1 MELSE
6 RDTFM
11 TRSEG
16 EESSPEQEASW
27 IAQIAQG
34 DRDAFEAL
42 YRSYRARLFGYLF
55 RRTDDASL
63 AEELASDVLF
73 EVWRGAKRFRGD
85 SRPSTWIFGIAH
97 HKAMSAYRKR
107 PPESVELDAAA
118 QVADPG
124 QGPEEAA
131 AGEQRRRRLRE
142 AIRRLSPDHREVI
155 DLTFFHGCSYAEI
168 ARIMKCPIATVKTRM
183 FYARKKLLDIVG
195 KMGWELEPV

>member
-1 MELSE
+1 
-6 RDTFM
+6 M

-34 DRDAFEAL
+34 NRDAFEAL
-42 YRSYRARLFGYLF
+42 YRSYRTRLFGYLF

-73 EVWRGAKRFRGD
+73 EVWRGAKRFKGD
-85 SRPSTWIFGIAH
+85 SPASTWIFGIAH
-97 HKAMSAYRKR
+97 HKAMSAFRKR
-107 PPESVELDAAA
+107 RPESVEIEAAA
-118 QVADPG
+118 ETADPG
-124 QGPEEAA
+124 EGPEEAA
-131 AGEQRRRRLRE
+131 ASGERGRRLRE

-155 DLTFFHGCSYAEI
+155 DLTFFHGCSYTEI
-168 ARIMKCPIATVKTRM
+168 ARIMKCPVATVKTRM

-195 KMGWELEPV
+195 KMGWEVEPV

>member
-1 MELSE
+1 
-6 RDTFM
+6 M
-11 TRSEG
+11 TRSED
-16 EESSPEQEASW
+16 EAPSPEQEASW
-27 IAQIAQG
+27 ITRIGRG
-34 DRDAFEAL
+34 DREAFEELFRA
-42 YRSYRARLFGYLF
+42 YRARLFGYLF
-55 RRTDDASL
+55 RRIGDANL
-63 AEELASDVLF
+63 AEELVSDVLL
-73 EVWRGAKRFRGD
+73 EVWRGAKQYRGE

-97 HKAMSAYRKR
+97 HKAMSAHRKR

-155 DLTFFHGCSYAEI
+155 DLTFFQGCSYTEI
-168 ARIMKCPIATVKTRM
+168 ARIMKCPVATVKTRM

-195 KMGWELEPV
+195 RMGWEAEPV